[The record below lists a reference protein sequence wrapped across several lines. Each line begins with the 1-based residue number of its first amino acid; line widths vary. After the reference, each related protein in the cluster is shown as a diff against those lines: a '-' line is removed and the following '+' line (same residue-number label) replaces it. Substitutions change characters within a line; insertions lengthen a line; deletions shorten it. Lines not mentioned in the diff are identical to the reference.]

1 MLVDPMTGRKNP
13 YCVVLFFY
21 KKNPARKPDVQS
33 SALGRQK
40 ICDVCVGVG
49 EEVGLRQFI
58 FAAGSSGCGMTRFI
72 DSEPPLMRELQ
83 LRHTAQTIRQL
94 KRTVPERIL
103 RGETSSQ
110 MKKNSF
116 RFVCSC
122 KKIG

>member
-33 SALGRQK
+33 SALGREK

-58 FAAGSSGCGMTRFI
+58 FAAGSSGCGMTRFYRFRTSTYERTTTTTYYTDYSPAETNVTRE
-72 DSEPPLMRELQ
+72 DSQKSDIVADE
-83 LRHTAQTIRQL
+83 
-94 KRTVPERIL
+94 
-103 RGETSSQ
+103 
-110 MKKNSF
+110 
-116 RFVCSC
+116 
-122 KKIG
+122 KKIGLKWGAVAKK